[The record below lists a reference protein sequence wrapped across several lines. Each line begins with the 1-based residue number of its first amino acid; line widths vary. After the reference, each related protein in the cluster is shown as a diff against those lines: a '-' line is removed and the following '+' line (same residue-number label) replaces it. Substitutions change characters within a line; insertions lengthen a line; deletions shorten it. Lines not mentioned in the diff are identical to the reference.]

1 MKRFGILIS
10 LLLCVSLLSCQ
21 KDPQNLLIGV
31 WEISSK
37 TIDTTGS
44 SETSVEN
51 PVRFFKFE
59 EHGEGKILS
68 FETSTELQDP
78 DDWYFTYVY
87 DKAKSTLV
95 FESWVKKEKTTWIVD
110 ELTKDVLTC
119 HSLDNGLLTTFRG
132 KKME

>member
-1 MKRFGILIS
+1 MRRFGILIS
-10 LLLCVSLLSCQ
+10 LLLCVFLPSCQ
-21 KDPQNLLIGV
+21 KDPQDLLIGV

-44 SETSVEN
+44 SEATVEH
-51 PVRFFKFE
+51 PVQYYKFE

-68 FETSTELQDP
+68 FETSTELQDL
-78 DDWYFTYVY
+78 DDWFFTYVY

-110 ELTKDVLTC
+110 ELTDKVLTC
-119 HSLDNGLLTTFRG
+119 HSLTNGLLTTFNG
-132 KKME
+132 KKAE